1 MECAIQAVWHSLK
14 ISFTEVR
21 NTTHFRKYQLTSDNC
36 GFPAVP
42 DGRIFFL
49 QSLFFV
55 QLSK

>member
-1 MECAIQAVWHSLK
+1 MECAIQAVGYYLK

-21 NTTHFRKYQLTSDNC
+21 NISHFRKYQLTSDNC

-49 QSLFFV
+49 RSLFFV